1 LSLPGRESPLGR
13 WSGHGSD
20 RQRPGESRS
29 RLIQGAHAEEV
40 KFKQDARALK
50 RKALSSMRAAMAAF
64 NSPHDD
70 GRVTDVLLR
79 LQHAFE
85 MLLKA
90 ALVQGGRSVFDKK
103 TGRSIGFEAAIRQC
117 QQLGGLKVT
126 DEEAGT
132 LRAVDAM
139 RDDEQHWLT
148 EVDEG
153 LLYLHARASV
163 TLFDDVL
170 HKVFGERLADHLPL
184 RVLPISVD
192 PPQDFVT
199 LVDREYANV
208 AALLQPGRRATSAA
222 RAKLRALLAMEA
234 HVDPDAQ
241 VSVSDVNRVEKGVK
255 AGKSR
260 DQVFPR
266 LGEIGAAVSGQGLDV
281 QVRFVQHGGVPLR
294 LVKDDAVD
302 AAAFREVDLQK
313 KYHRPPTDLAN
324 ALGITTARAAALRA
338 HLGVDDEDDCRHVF
352 VFGSQRHTRYSDN
365 AFTRMR
371 DAVTAVDMD
380 AVWAA
385 HAPARRGKTRL
396 TCTQPGCAHAKR
408 LRATAS

>member
-1 LSLPGRESPLGR
+1 
-13 WSGHGSD
+13 
-20 RQRPGESRS
+20 
-29 RLIQGAHAEEV
+29 
-40 KFKQDARALK
+40 
-50 RKALSSMRAAMAAF
+50 MATD
-64 NSPHDD
+64 ND
-70 GRVTDVLLR
+70 GRATEVLLR

-90 ALVQGGRSVFDKK
+90 SLVQGGRSVFDKK

-117 QQLGGLKVT
+117 QQLAGLKIT

-139 RDDEQHWLT
+139 RDEEQHWLT

-170 HKVFGERLADHLPL
+170 HKVFVERLADHLPL

-208 AALLQPGRRATSAA
+208 AALLQPGRRARSTA

-234 HVDPDAQ
+234 HVDPDAE

-255 AGKSR
+255 AGKTR

-281 QVRFVQHGGVPLR
+281 QVRFVKQGGVPVR

-313 KYHRPPTDLAN
+313 KYHRTPTDLAS
-324 ALGITTARAAALRA
+324 AVGLTTARAAALRA
-338 HLGVDDEDDCRHVF
+338 HLGIDDDDDCRHVF

-371 DAVTAVDMD
+371 DAAASLDMA

-385 HAPARRGKTRL
+385 HAPARRGRTRPG
-396 TCTQPGCAHAKR
+396 CTQPGCATGRRQA
-408 LRATAS
+408 AAS

>member
-1 LSLPGRESPLGR
+1 MKL
-13 WSGHGSD
+13 
-20 RQRPGESRS
+20 
-29 RLIQGAHAEEV
+29 
-40 KFKQDARALK
+40 KQDARALK
-50 RKALSSMRAAMAAF
+50 KKALSSMRAAMTAF

-70 GRVTDVLLR
+70 GRATEVLLR

-90 ALVQGGRSVFDKK
+90 SLVQGGRSVFDKK

-117 QQLGGLKVT
+117 QQLAGLKIT

-139 RDDEQHWLT
+139 RDEEQHWLT

-170 HKVFGERLADHLPL
+170 HKVFVERLADHLPL

-208 AALLQPGRRATSAA
+208 AALLQPGRRARSTA

-255 AGKSR
+255 AGKTR

-281 QVRFVQHGGVPLR
+281 QVRFVKQGGVPVR

-313 KYHRPPTDLAN
+313 KYHRTPTELAN
-324 ALGITTARAAALRA
+324 AVGITTARATALRA
-338 HLGVDDEDDCRHVF
+338 HLGIDDDDDCRHVF

-371 DAVTAVDMD
+371 DAAASLDMA

-385 HAPARRGKTRL
+385 HAPLRRGKTRPA
-396 TCTQPGCAHAKR
+396 CTQPGCAQTR
-408 LRATAS
+408 RRAAAS

>member
-1 LSLPGRESPLGR
+1 MKL
-13 WSGHGSD
+13 
-20 RQRPGESRS
+20 
-29 RLIQGAHAEEV
+29 
-40 KFKQDARALK
+40 KQDARALK
-50 RKALSSMRAAMAAF
+50 KKALSSMRAAMTAF

-70 GRVTDVLLR
+70 GRATEVLLR

-90 ALVQGGRSVFDKK
+90 SLVQGGRSVFDKK

-117 QQLGGLKVT
+117 QQLAGLKIT

-139 RDDEQHWLT
+139 RD

-170 HKVFGERLADHLPL
+170 HKVFVERLADHLPL

-208 AALLQPGRRATSAA
+208 AALLQPGRRARSTA

-241 VSVSDVNRVEKGVK
+241 VSVSDVNRVEKGVRV
-255 AGKSR
+255 GKTR
-260 DQVFPR
+260 DQVFPASER
-266 LGEIGAAVSGQGLDV
+266 SAPQSQAMASTS
-281 QVRFVQHGGVPLR
+281 RFTSSSRVACR
-294 LVKDDAVD
+294 SAWS
-302 AAAFREVDLQK
+302 RTTRSTR
-313 KYHRPPTDLAN
+313 RPPR
-324 ALGITTARAAALRA
+324 GRPAAEVLIR
-338 HLGVDDEDDCRHVF
+338 L
-352 VFGSQRHTRYSDN
+352 FGAEH
-365 AFTRMR
+365 
-371 DAVTAVDMD
+371 
-380 AVWAA
+380 
-385 HAPARRGKTRL
+385 G
-396 TCTQPGCAHAKR
+396 
-408 LRATAS
+408 

>member
-1 LSLPGRESPLGR
+1 M
-13 WSGHGSD
+13 
-20 RQRPGESRS
+20 
-29 RLIQGAHAEEV
+29 AHADGV
-40 KFKQDARALK
+40 KLKQDARALK
-50 RKALSSMRAAMAAF
+50 KKALSSMRAATTAF

-70 GRVTDVLLR
+70 GRATDVLLR

-90 ALVQGGRSVFDKK
+90 ALVQGGRSVFDK
-103 TGRSIGFEAAIRQC
+103 TSGRSIGFESAVRQC
-117 QQLGGLKVT
+117 QQLAGLKVT
-126 DEEAGT
+126 EEEAGT

-139 RDDEQHWLT
+139 RDEEQHWLT

-163 TLFDDVL
+163 TLFDDIL

-208 AALLQPGRRATSAA
+208 AALLQPGRRASSTA

-234 HVDPDAQ
+234 HVNPDAQ

-255 AGKSR
+255 AGKTR

-266 LGEIGAAVSGQGLDV
+266 LGRVGAAVSGQGLDV
-281 QVRFVQHGGVPLR
+281 QVRFVKQDGLPVR

-302 AAAFREVDLQK
+302 AAAYREVDLQK
-313 KYHRPPTDLAN
+313 KYHRTATALAK
-324 ALGITTARAAALRA
+324 AVGLTTARAAALRA
-338 HLGVDDEDDCRHVF
+338 HLGVDGDDGCRHVF
-352 VFGSQRHTRYSDN
+352 EFGSQRLTRYSDN

-371 DAVTAVDMD
+371 DAAASLDMT

-385 HAPARRGKTRL
+385 HAPARQGSARL
-396 TCTQPGCAHAKR
+396 ACTLPGCAASGA
-408 LRATAS
+408 RASAS

>member
-1 LSLPGRESPLGR
+1 MKLR
-13 WSGHGSD
+13 
-20 RQRPGESRS
+20 
-29 RLIQGAHAEEV
+29 
-40 KFKQDARALK
+40 QDARALK
-50 RKALSSMRAAMAAF
+50 RKALSSMRAAMTAF

-90 ALVQGGRSVFDKK
+90 ALVQGGKAVFDKK
-103 TGRSIGFEAAIRQC
+103 TGRSITFEQAVRQC
-117 QQLGGLKVT
+117 QQLPALKLSNE
-126 DEEAGT
+126 DAGT

-163 TLFDDVL
+163 TLFDDIL
-170 HKVFGERLADHLPL
+170 HKVFEERLADHLPL
-184 RVLPISVD
+184 RVLPISVEA
-192 PPQDFVT
+192 PQDFVS
-199 LVDREYANV
+199 LVDREYAHV
-208 AALLQPGRRATSAA
+208 TELLKPGRRARSTA
-222 RAKLRALLAMEA
+222 RARLRALLAMEA

-241 VSVSDVNRVEKGVK
+241 VSVSDVNRVEKGVR

-266 LGEIGAAVSGQGLDV
+266 LGDVAASVSGQGLSV
-281 QVRFVQHGGVPLR
+281 QVRFVRQDGAPVR
-294 LVKDDAVD
+294 LVADDTVD
-302 AAAFREVDLQK
+302 AAAIREVDLQK
-313 KYHRPPTDLAN
+313 KFHRPPAELAK
-324 ALGITTARAAALRA
+324 AVGITTARGTALRA
-338 HLGVDDEDDCRHVF
+338 HLGVDDDPTCRHVF

-371 DAVTAVDMD
+371 EAAAALDMD
-380 AVWAA
+380 GIWAA
-385 HAPARRGKTRL
+385 HAPARRGKARQM
-396 TCTQPGCAHAKR
+396 CTQPGCARGQRQA
-408 LRATAS
+408 AG

>member
-1 LSLPGRESPLGR
+1 MKLR
-13 WSGHGSD
+13 
-20 RQRPGESRS
+20 
-29 RLIQGAHAEEV
+29 
-40 KFKQDARALK
+40 QDARALK
-50 RKALSSMRAAMAAF
+50 KKALSSMRAGMTAF

-90 ALVQGGRSVFDKK
+90 SLVQGGKSGFDKK
-103 TGRSIGFEAAIRQC
+103 TGRSIGFEAAVRQC
-117 QQLGGLKVT
+117 QQLTGLKIT

-132 LRAVDAM
+132 LRAIDAM
-139 RDDEQHWLT
+139 RDQEQHWLT

-170 HKVFGERLADHLPL
+170 HKAFGERLADHLPL
-184 RVLPISVD
+184 RVLPISVE

-208 AALLQPGRRATSAA
+208 AALLKPGRRARTTA
-222 RAKLRALLAMEA
+222 RAKLRALLAMES

-241 VSVSDVNRVEKGVK
+241 VSVTDVNRVEKGVK
-255 AGKSR
+255 AGKTR

-266 LGEIGAAVSGQGLDV
+266 LGEVGAAVTGQGLEV
-281 QVRFVQHGGVPLR
+281 QVRFVKQGGVPVR

-302 AAAFREVDLQK
+302 AAAIRDVDLQK
-313 KYHRPPTDLAN
+313 KYHRPPNDLAR
-324 ALGITTARAAALRA
+324 AVGISTARGTALRA
-338 HLGVDDEDDCRHVF
+338 HLGIDGDDDCRHVF
-352 VFGSQRHTRYSDN
+352 LFGSQRHVRYSDN

-371 DAVTAVDMD
+371 DAVASLDMN

-385 HAPARRGKTRL
+385 HAPVRQGKTRP
-396 TCTQPGCAHAKR
+396 TCTQPGCAR
-408 LRATAS
+408 DQQRTAAS